1 LVIATHEAMGIET
14 LFQKIR
20 ADEVIEIV
28 AVCCGA

>member
-1 LVIATHEAMGIET
+1 LVIAAHEAMGIET

-28 AVCCGA
+28 AV